1 MAGEEDLATA
11 EAEGD
16 KDELEDEEEKEVC
29 EDQFHPG
36 SQSQAMAPA
45 IISIH
50 PNSRAIVVS
59 VGAGFRVF
67 DLESNEAVTPVD
79 DSSGH
84 RAAIRASGFS
94 HDGAFFASAGD
105 DKLVKLW
112 DTFSWKC
119 SKTIPVNKKTSAVAF
134 SRDGQWLLV
143 ADKFGVVYVIPT
155 LAHDKSD
162 TNEEPAQLLAHCC
175 SIITSLETSPCGKFV
190 VTADRDYK
198 IRVSVLPKNPM
209 LGAYEIQSFCL
220 DHTSFVSCLAFVG
233 DGSSEALLV
242 SGGGDST
249 IRLWDHVSGH
259 LLDTINIFN
268 LLQTDKTDTFV
279 APAVVNT
286 SASGSVVA
294 STIERLTGVILLRC
308 DFGIKKLLFLQKISW
323 QEPICPTGLQ
333 FDRKERLWLVAGAA
347 ETREVGDRALKPE
360 QVTELTSLAQAS
372 AAGALTRLRVI
383 QKSPATSSY
392 EALDDTEVPGGD
404 RMLKVLQGSPSDSSV
419 SVAAAVAEA
428 AQAAELAMKNLL
440 SKRQYTETHREKRK
454 RTRNDKKAR
463 AATSS

>member
-294 STIERLTGVILLRC
+294 STIERC
-308 DFGIKKLLFLQKISW
+308 LFLKISW